1 MPCTTTACQKQ
12 YLPPHLY
19 VGPTLVVACLLMPVV
34 DNMPELKPPPFSI
47 LMVPLTFLLACRA
60 LQSEVADAAKLIQ
73 KPAELKA
80 AVMHTY
86 QTFVDG
92 NAADRTRDISMEAE
106 FNRCGCQCLG
116 AGLCKGISFSAS
128 VMQTMSSCIL
138 RYCL

>member
-1 MPCTTTACQKQ
+1 
-12 YLPPHLY
+12 
-19 VGPTLVVACLLMPVV
+19 MPVV

-106 FNRCGCQCLG
+106 FNRCGCQWVQGCVK
-116 AGLCKGISFSAS
+116 A
-128 VMQTMSSCIL
+128 
-138 RYCL
+138 